1 MPIIRSAKKRMRQ
14 NVKRRARNKARHTRM
29 RRAIRTLLEHIEA
42 GDVEAA
48 QDQWP
53 ETQSVI
59 DVTARKGVIH
69 PNKAARTKSR
79 LSRRLQ
85 DLSA

>member
-1 MPIIRSAKKRMRQ
+1 MPIIPSAKKRMRQ
-14 NVKRRARNKARHTRM
+14 NAKRRARNKARRTRM
-29 RRAIRTLLEHIEA
+29 RQAVRSLLSHIEA

-48 QDQWP
+48 RAQWQ
-53 ETQSVI
+53 ETQSII

-85 DLSA
+85 ELAS

>member
-1 MPIIRSAKKRMRQ
+1 MPIIPSAKKRMRQ
-14 NVKRRARNKARHTRM
+14 NAKRRARNKARQTRM
-29 RRAIRTLLEHIEA
+29 RRAIRALEQHIEA
-42 GDVEAA
+42 GDEEAA
-48 QDQWP
+48 RAQWP

-85 DLSA
+85 ELSS